1 MRSTSQYNS
10 ESSVDVIQMAAKPMF
25 WKRHPLDTV
34 VSLRGLRKSSTSLD
48 FWHRPFDQ
56 NEKTLQERNA
66 ESCTSDSVI
75 GPESAKKMKKK
86 KRVFATFSTCLFF
99 FCSLL
104 GFFVDQMTSV
114 SRQLDRCLCHLPIL
128 AENFG
133 AASP

>member
-1 MRSTSQYNS
+1 MRSTFQYNS
-10 ESSVDVIQMAAKPMF
+10 ASVDVIQMAAKPMF
-25 WKRHPLDTV
+25 WKRHPLDT

-75 GPESAKKMKKK
+75 GTESAKKMKK

>member
-86 KRVFATFSTCLFF
+86 NVFLQRFRLV
-99 FCSLL
+99 CSS
-104 GFFVDQMTSV
+104 FA
-114 SRQLDRCLCHLPIL
+114 LCWDSSLIR
-128 AENFG
+128 
-133 AASP
+133 